1 MQTWKSRLGTSQH
14 TVALALFFQGR
25 LIHTQA
31 NPSHLP
37 QPTSTLATVPFCESV
52 CTRVGCIQWNCT
64 VRPCSCCKV
73 ALPEGRFLGETL
85 HATLTQELFDCHCG
99 RTVAAPFAG
108 VYQRN
113 RQRLLVV
120 DMHNGLRVCIV
131 LQNQACAKTPLSKI
145 VVEHSEH

>member
-1 MQTWKSRLGTSQH
+1 MEH
-14 TVALALFFQGR
+14 
-25 LIHTQA
+25 H
-31 NPSHLP
+31 N
-37 QPTSTLATVPFCESV
+37 TLWRWRYSS
-52 CTRVGCIQWNCT
+52 RVGSSTHKPIPAIYLNPQAHLQLFLSANLCAPAWAAFNGT
-64 VRPCSCCKV
+64 APLDPPCSCCKV

-85 HATLTQELFDCHCG
+85 HATLTQELFDCHGG

-131 LQNQACAKTPLSKI
+131 LQSQACAKTPLSKI
-145 VVEHSEH
+145 FVEYSEH